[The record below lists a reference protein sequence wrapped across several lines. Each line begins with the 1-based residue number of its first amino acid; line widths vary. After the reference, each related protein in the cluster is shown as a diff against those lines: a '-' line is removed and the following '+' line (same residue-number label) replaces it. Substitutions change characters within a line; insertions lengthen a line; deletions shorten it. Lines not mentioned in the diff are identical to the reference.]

1 MLKALA
7 ESKAELPG
15 AIGGEAV
22 DVRCQELNGVKTAA
36 ACLGV
41 VLARLGSHDLH
52 HHVGSRKRSRIKLA
66 QVFQA
71 DSHIKT

>member
-41 VLARLGSHDLH
+41 VFEGSAPMICIPRREQEEEQDQ
-52 HHVGSRKRSRIKLA
+52 VGPGVPS
-66 QVFQA
+66 
-71 DSHIKT
+71 